1 MTQATIFDEIKPSA
15 IDQAFWDFHRENP
28 QIYKKLVEMTERAKY
43 SGRRKIGMKMLFE
56 VIRWEHLVH
65 TRSDDFA
72 LNNNYTSRYVRL
84 IEEKNPELANMFEK
98 RTIKS

>member
-1 MTQATIFDEIKPSA
+1 MYRKI
-15 IDQAFWDFHRENP
+15 
-28 QIYKKLVEMTERAKY
+28 VEMTREAM
-43 SGRRKIGMKMLFE
+43 RRGKRRIGMKMLFE

-84 IEEKNPELANMFEK
+84 LKEDHPELADMFET
-98 RTIKS
+98 RRLVA